1 VDAFNNLIVRVVQ
14 LMPKPVVGFFS
25 KKYIAGET
33 LQDAVDF
40 VKKLNAKGIYATM
53 DVLGESVANKS
64 ESIKCKKEALEVLEA
79 IEKNKLMANLSIKPT
94 QMGLA
99 IDEQFAYEQILELVK
114 KAAEYKNF
122 VRIDMEDSPFT
133 DKTINLYKRIYAEY
147 KNVGV
152 VIQAYMKRSMDD
164 VIALNKIGTNYRL
177 CKGIYVE
184 PAAIAYKGKQEVRDN
199 FLKLL
204 NQMFKDENYVGI
216 ATHDKPLIDAAY
228 TKIKEKNIPKD
239 RFEFQMLLGVRED
252 LRDKINS
259 DGYKIR
265 IYVPFGKDWY
275 AYSVRRLKE
284 NPSVAGTI
292 AKSFLTFGRR

>member
-1 VDAFNNLIVRVVQ
+1 MDAFNNLIVRVVQ

-33 LQDAVDF
+33 LQDAVEF

-64 ESIKCKKEALEVLEA
+64 ESIKCKNEALEVLEA

-114 KAAEYKNF
+114 RAAEYKNF

-133 DKTINLYKRIYAEY
+133 DKTINLYKRIYADY

-152 VIQAYMKRSMDD
+152 VIQSYMKRSLDD
-164 VIALNKIGTNYRL
+164 VISLNKIGTNYRL

-199 FLKLL
+199 YLKLL
-204 NQMFKDENYVGI
+204 DQMFKDGNYVGI

-228 TKIKEKNIPKD
+228 TRIREQNIAKD
-239 RFEFQMLLGVRED
+239 KFEFQMLLGVRED
-252 LRDKINS
+252 LRDKINA

-284 NPSVAGTI
+284 NPSMAGHI
-292 AKSFLTFGRR
+292 VKSFLTFGKR